1 MKHPPREGAFGVTGA
16 RLRDAVR
23 VAREPALRRFWFSQM
38 ASEIGDWIGLLG
50 VAALLYQV
58 TDKAVY
64 AAASVTALYLPYLLS
79 PWLTA
84 LCAKLPPRQLLIG
97 ADLLRAAIIPLLLIP
112 DLPPWLLLLL
122 VFVSALPTPVYEA
135 TRSAVV
141 PEYAPDESTL
151 DDALVLFQATQQ
163 AANTLGFLL
172 GGLVLATIHVEAA
185 LVLNALS
192 YFVSALLLLGIP
204 SLPPIASV
212 TTSASSLITDGLRAL
227 RRQPLL
233 RRTVALAVV
242 SASTIMAG
250 EALVVVYAGEV
261 DHPGMA
267 GVFAAATTTVAAVA
281 ALVMPRHYDSVTLLR
296 IVATTLGFGAAVAML
311 LFALKPGV
319 FVGLAGYVA
328 LGLISAPGALTYV
341 VAVREM
347 SLQVRASVF
356 SMVQVLLMGG
366 QAVVA
371 LAAGRLADEIG
382 VGAAI
387 GLLQL
392 PTLLLAVGAILITP
406 TKERATAGLE
416 ASPA

>member
-1 MKHPPREGAFGVTGA
+1 VVG
-16 RLRDAVR
+16 RLWDAVR

-38 ASEIGDWIGLLG
+38 ASEIGDWVGLLG

-112 DLPPWLLLLL
+112 HLSPWLLLLL

-141 PEYAPDESTL
+141 PEYAPDETTL
-151 DDALVLFQATQQ
+151 DDALVLFQSTQQ
-163 AANTLGFLL
+163 AANTFGFLL
-172 GGLVLATIHVEAA
+172 GGLVLATVHVEAA
-185 LVLNALS
+185 LLLNALS
-192 YFVSALLLLGIP
+192 YLVSALLLLGIP

-212 TTSASSLITDGLRAL
+212 TTSASSLITEGLRAL

-233 RRTVALAVV
+233 RRTVTLAVV

-261 DHPGMA
+261 GHSGLS
-267 GVFAAATTTVAAVA
+267 GVFAAATTSVAAVA
-281 ALVMPRHYDSVTLLR
+281 ALVLPRHYDSPTLLR
-296 IVATTLGFGAAVAML
+296 IVATTLGLGAAVAML
-311 LFALKPGV
+311 LFALVPGV
-319 FVGLAGYVA
+319 LVGLAGYVA

-366 QAVVA
+366 QALVA

-387 GLLQL
+387 GVLQL
-392 PTLLLAVGAILITP
+392 PTLLLAVAAILVTP
-406 TKERATAGLE
+406 RLAPAPTALE
-416 ASPA
+416 PSPA

>member
-1 MKHPPREGAFGVTGA
+1 VVGA
-16 RLRDAVR
+16 RLRAALEVGRD
-23 VAREPALRRFWFSQM
+23 PSLRRFWFSQM
-38 ASEIGDWIGLLG
+38 VSEVGDWVGLLG

-58 TDKAVY
+58 TDKAIY

-97 ADLLRAAIIPLLLIP
+97 ADLLRSAIIPLLLI
-112 DLPPWLLLLL
+112 DGLPPWLLLLV

-141 PEYAPDESTL
+141 PEYAPDETTL
-151 DDALVLFQATQQ
+151 DDALVLFQSTQQ

-172 GGLVLATIHVEAA
+172 GGLVLATVHVEAA
-185 LVLNALS
+185 LWLNAVSYMLS
-192 YFVSALLLLGIP
+192 AMLLMGIP
-204 SLPPIASV
+204 SMPPIASV
-212 TTSASSLITDGLRAL
+212 TTSAGTLVADGLRAL

-250 EALVVVYAGEV
+250 EALVVVYAG
-261 DHPGMA
+261 DIGHSGMS
-267 GVFAAATTTVAAVA
+267 GVFAAATTSVAAVA
-281 ALVMPRHYDSVTLLR
+281 ALVMPRHYASATLLR
-296 IVATTLGFGAAVAML
+296 IAATTLGLGSALALL
-311 LFALKPGV
+311 LFSAAPGV
-319 FVGLAGYVA
+319 FVGLAGYIA
-328 LGLISAPGALTYV
+328 LGVISAPGALTYV

-366 QAVVA
+366 QALVA
-371 LAAGRLADEIG
+371 LLAGRLADQIG
-382 VGAAI
+382 VGLAI
-387 GLLQL
+387 GVLQL
-392 PTLLLAVGAILITP
+392 PTLFLALAAIVLTP
-406 TKERATAGLE
+406 KVRPVLSDLK

>member
-1 MKHPPREGAFGVTGA
+1 MVG
-16 RLRDAVR
+16 RLWDAVR

-38 ASEIGDWIGLLG
+38 ASEIGDWVGLLG

-112 DLPPWLLLLL
+112 HLSPWLLLLL

-141 PEYAPDESTL
+141 PEYAPDETTL
-151 DDALVLFQATQQ
+151 DDALVLFQSTQQ
-163 AANTLGFLL
+163 AANTFGFLL
-172 GGLVLATIHVEAA
+172 GGLVLATVHVEAA
-185 LVLNALS
+185 LLLNALS
-192 YFVSALLLLGIP
+192 YLVSALLLLGIP

-212 TTSASSLITDGLRAL
+212 TTSASSLITEGLRAL

-233 RRTVALAVV
+233 RRTVTLAVV

-261 DHPGMA
+261 GHSGLS
-267 GVFAAATTTVAAVA
+267 GVFAAATTSVAAVA
-281 ALVMPRHYDSVTLLR
+281 ALVLPRHYDSPTLLR
-296 IVATTLGFGAAVAML
+296 IVATTLGLGAAVAML
-311 LFALKPGV
+311 LFALVPGV
-319 FVGLAGYVA
+319 LVGLAGYVA

-366 QAVVA
+366 QALVA

-387 GLLQL
+387 GVLQL
-392 PTLLLAVGAILITP
+392 PTLLLAVAAILVTP
-406 TKERATAGLE
+406 RLAPAPTALE
-416 ASPA
+416 PSPA